1 MPDIDVDFADVS
13 RDKVV
18 AYLQQKYGKSRVS
31 HIMTMQTLGAKA
43 SLRDI
48 GRIYGYRKNEVDL
61 LCGSLSDAYP
71 TLRENYKRN
80 LTFRKLVDSDKYY
93 LEFVSLA
100 AKIEGLPRQSG
111 LHAAGIVLNDKPLED
126 CIPITDQP
134 SVGYVDQFEMDHLQE
149 QGFLKMDLLGLS
161 NLSIID
167 SCLQNIEKTLG
178 KRLSYDDIPY
188 DDPASIALIAE
199 GKTMGLF
206 QLESEGM
213 NRAIREVKPTTFED
227 IVAILA
233 LYRPGP
239 MQNIPAY
246 GRRKAGHEKVS
257 YLLPEWKPILES
269 TYGII
274 VYQEQIMQIVRVTA
288 GFSYAQADMFRRAIS
303 KKDAQKLA
311 SLKPGFIAGCI
322 AHGHTKEIG
331 EQAYDLIERFA
342 DYGFN
347 KSHALCYAIL
357 SCQMAYLKCHY
368 PLCF

>member
-1 MPDIDVDFADVS
+1 
-13 RDKVV
+13 
-18 AYLQQKYGKSRVS
+18 
-31 HIMTMQTLGAKA
+31 
-43 SLRDI
+43 
-48 GRIYGYRKNEVDL
+48 
-61 LCGSLSDAYP
+61 
-71 TLRENYKRN
+71 
-80 LTFRKLVDSDKYY
+80 
-93 LEFVSLA
+93 
-100 AKIEGLPRQSG
+100 
-111 LHAAGIVLNDKPLED
+111 
-126 CIPITDQP
+126 
-134 SVGYVDQFEMDHLQE
+134 
-149 QGFLKMDLLGLS
+149 
-161 NLSIID
+161 
-167 SCLQNIEKTLG
+167 
-178 KRLSYDDIPY
+178 
-188 DDPASIALIAE
+188 
-199 GKTMGLF
+199 
-206 QLESEGM
+206 LESEGM

-311 SLKPGFIAGCI
+311 SLKPGFIEGCI

-368 PLCF
+368 PLCFYGAVLDHGGGGPKKVGRLISEIRRRKIRFLVPSINEAENRFVLTKNGLMYPLSGIKDVNGPMVSAILNERMVDGPFEDIFDFAVRLKSKNLKVTDLVRLINAGCFDGEPASRASLRLTAPLAISYAEVKVGNGGQMLLLDFALPKPSYAEASADPLLDLELEREALGAMVSGSPLIGK